1 MTFDPTLPDT
11 LTPEIAQLRTPS
23 WPHDRILHA
32 WWVQPGRLLAGQY
45 PGALDPVHSA
55 RKREVLLDAGVD
67 SIVDLTE
74 VGERG
79 RGGTRLIPYHELLCA
94 DAEPRGLTL
103 PRHSRHPIPDT
114 KVIEDDGYDRILGYI
129 RAELEAG
136 RVVYVHCWGG
146 KGRTGTVIGA
156 WLIDTEGLDYES
168 TLRRLQELRRGTCEA
183 GHRVP
188 DTDVQRDV
196 LRRRAARGR
205 A

>member
-1 MTFDPTLPDT
+1 MTFEPRLSETPTLKVAHP
-11 LTPEIAQLRTPS
+11 QTPS
-23 WPHDRILHA
+23 WPHDQILHA
-32 WWVQPGRLLAGQY
+32 WWVQPGRLLAGHY

-55 RKREVLLDAGVD
+55 RKRKVLLDAGVD

-74 VGERG
+74 PGERG
-79 RGGTRLIPYHELLCA
+79 RGGKRLLPYDELLCA
-94 DAEPRGLTL
+94 DAESRGLTL

-114 KVIEDDGYDRILGYI
+114 NVIEDAGYDRILGHI
-129 RAELEAG
+129 RAELDAG

-156 WLIDTEGLDYES
+156 WLIDSEGLDYES

-183 GHRVP
+183 DHLVP
-188 DTDVQRDV
+188 DEPVQHAV